1 MYKICW
7 SCVFSWTWN
16 CPVFFHR
23 QSTHRY
29 EQLWRNQTNESC
41 TEPWPT
47 GSSQQVP
54 SHSFFSKDEVRR
66 QYLGRE
72 GTSTYCL
79 VGISMIFRRGAGSD
93 VMFRIDWSSVTF
105 LVDLCLTALQAV
117 SAHVPALDFTW
128 KPEQEQINLS
138 ANEQACQKVYLS
150 CHWSKVSQ
158 KCRAL

>member
-1 MYKICW
+1 MCFQLNLEL
-7 SCVFSWTWN
+7 SS
-16 CPVFFHR
+16 FFHR

-29 EQLWRNQTNESC
+29 EHLWKNQTNESC

-54 SHSFFSKDEVRR
+54 SHSFFSKDEVRL

-105 LVDLCLTALQAV
+105 LVYAMFDRITGCFSTYPGIGFHLETGTRANKLISQRTGV
-117 SAHVPALDFTW
+117 SKGLL
-128 KPEQEQINLS
+128 KLS
-138 ANEQACQKVYLS
+138 LKQSE
-150 CHWSKVSQ
+150 SKVPGTVAHGS
-158 KCRAL
+158 KK